1 MGRAGLE
8 DSGMDILK
16 PIVFAYLFI
25 GAMLPYWFT
34 AMTMKSVGVAAMEM
48 VKEVK
53 FQFATIPGLLAGA
66 PGHAPPD
73 HARCIKI
80 STDASLR
87 EMIPPACLVMAA
99 PIITGT
105 LFGVEAVVGLLAGGL
120 ASGVQLAI
128 SASNTGGAWD
138 NAKKYVEKGGLYID
152 VPKRSRA
159 RDDPE

>member
-1 MGRAGLE
+1 MGNAEYMG
-8 DSGMDILK
+8 
-16 PIVFAYLFI
+16 
-25 GAMLPYWFT
+25 
-34 AMTMKSVGVAAMEM
+34 KSVGIAAMEM

-53 FQFATIPGLLAGA
+53 RQFDSIPGLLEGT

-87 EMIPPACLVMAA
+87 EMVPPAALVILA

-105 LFGVEAVVGLLAGGL
+105 FFGVRAVTGLLAGGL

-138 NAKKYVEKGGLYID
+138 NAKKFVEKGGLYID

-159 RDDPE
+159 RDDPEDGPFTGEILKHGRVHDYDFG